1 MQENMQQNNNV
12 RENSMQGNGDSWSK
26 GRMRQIRGLM
36 VFGALLILA
45 LIYSSTI
52 YGGAVMALEIFKPF
66 LYGGAIAFVLNLPMK
81 WIETKLLGKW
91 HGKSADKLKR
101 PIGIVGAIL
110 FLIVVIT
117 LVVSIVI
124 PQMSQAMRKLASEVP
139 AFAERAAAVLVQYSQ
154 EYPELQTQVEQ
165 LQNLEINWQGIATNV
180 AKFLKT
186 GVSSM
191 LTSTFSVAGSIIGGV
206 VNFFIALVFAIYILS
221 QKERL
226 GDQGSRIIRAYLPK
240 RAAEQTLRVLSLLHK
255 NFSSFITGQ
264 SLEAVILGMLFII
277 AMTIFRMPYAVMV
290 GVLIAFTALIPV
302 VGAFIGCAV
311 GAFLILIE
319 NPMMALWFVIM
330 FLIIQQLE
338 GNLIYPKVVGNS
350 VGLPSI
356 WVLMAVSLGG
366 SLFGVAGMLFF
377 IPLLATGYALLREN
391 VNKRN
396 GVVVSTTSSIP
407 VKKTV
412 EKPQKVNKTPK
423 KKR

>member
-1 MQENMQQNNNV
+1 MQDNNNL
-12 RENSMQGNGDSWSK
+12 QGNDGTWSK
-26 GRMRQIRGLM
+26 GKVRQIRGLM
-36 VFGALLILA
+36 VFGAILVLA
-45 LIYSSTI
+45 LIYSNTI
-52 YGGAVMALEIFKPF
+52 YGGAVLVLEMFKPF

-81 WIETKLLGKW
+81 WIENKLLGKW

-110 FLIVVIT
+110 FLVVVIT
-117 LVVSIVI
+117 VVVSIVI
-124 PQMSQAMRKLASEVP
+124 PQMSQAMMKLANEVP
-139 AFAERAAAVLVQYSQ
+139 PFLEKTAAVLIQYSQ
-154 EYPELQTQVEQ
+154 DYPELKTQAEQ
-165 LQNLEINWQGIATNV
+165 LQDLEINWQGIVTSV

-186 GVSSM
+186 GVGSM

-206 VNFFIALVFAIYILS
+206 VNFFIAFVFAIYILS

-226 GDQGSRIIRAYLPK
+226 GDQGCRIIRAYLPK
-240 RAAEQTLRVLSLLHK
+240 RAAEQTLRVLALLHK

-264 SLEAVILGMLFII
+264 CLEAVILGMLFVI

-366 SLFGVAGMLFF
+366 SLFGVVGMLFF
-377 IPLLATGYALLREN
+377 IPLLATGYTLLREN

-396 GVVVSTTSSIP
+396 GVVVHTTSVSQTQKP
-407 VKKTV
+407 V
-412 EKPQKVNKTPK
+412 EKPQKKQKVQK

>member
-1 MQENMQQNNNV
+1 
-12 RENSMQGNGDSWSK
+12 
-26 GRMRQIRGLM
+26 
-36 VFGALLILA
+36 
-45 LIYSSTI
+45 
-52 YGGAVMALEIFKPF
+52 
-66 LYGGAIAFVLNLPMK
+66 
-81 WIETKLLGKW
+81 
-91 HGKSADKLKR
+91 
-101 PIGIVGAIL
+101 
-110 FLIVVIT
+110 VIT
-117 LVVSIVI
+117 VVVSIVI
-124 PQMSQAMRKLASEVP
+124 PQMSQAMMKLANEVP
-139 AFAERAAAVLVQYSQ
+139 PFLEKTAAVLIQYSQ
-154 EYPELQTQVEQ
+154 DYPELKTQAEQ
-165 LQNLEINWQGIATNV
+165 LQDLEINWQGIVTSV

-186 GVSSM
+186 GVGSM

-206 VNFFIALVFAIYILS
+206 VNFFIAFVFAIYILS

-226 GDQGSRIIRAYLPK
+226 GDQGCRIIRAYLPK
-240 RAAEQTLRVLSLLHK
+240 RAAEQTLRVLALLHK

-264 SLEAVILGMLFII
+264 CLEAVILGMLFVI

-366 SLFGVAGMLFF
+366 SLFGVVGMLFF
-377 IPLLATGYALLREN
+377 IPLLATGYTLLREN

-396 GVVVSTTSSIP
+396 GVVVHTTSVSQTQKP
-407 VKKTV
+407 VA
-412 EKPQKVNKTPK
+412 KPQKTQKVQK